1 MKLSKVVEYLKLL
14 QAGSLEPDCD
24 LAIGQLSNIS
34 HTVVNHHL
42 QFTNLSEEMSA
53 NLVQVRASIAKFQS
67 TLEVIK
73 ENLKD
78 QVARHSIEYYRM
90 STVLFEQEMIFE
102 TPEYI
107 LNRRLS
113 IDAENRERISS
124 RIKAYGDWRLPGMII
139 RPGLESFIEEM
150 VPLDPLYV
158 LDQHDELLQP
168 CVSKFTP
175 EYQKRLRLYKINDRD
190 NNTEILNELPNNQF
204 GFIFAYNFLNY
215 KPIEVLERYMREFHV
230 KLRPGG
236 RAVFTY
242 NDCDYPQGVGL
253 VENNFMCYTPGGRIK
268 AILANIGFELVEHQ
282 VGPYDIAWMEIKK
295 SGEIKSFRGGQTLA
309 KLVRK

>member
-1 MKLSKVVEYLKLL
+1 MKLSKIVGYLNML
-14 QAGSLEPDCD
+14 QAGGLEPDCD
-24 LAIGQLSNIS
+24 LAIGQLSSIS
-34 HTVVNHHL
+34 HTVGNHQL
-42 QFTNLSEEMSA
+42 QFA
-53 NLVQVRASIAKFQS
+53 NSSDELAADLVQVRASIEKFQS
-67 TLEVIK
+67 TVAGIK
-73 ENLKD
+73 TRLKD
-78 QVARHSIEYYRM
+78 EIARQAAEYYQM

-102 TPEYI
+102 TPDYI
-107 LNRRLS
+107 LNRRLP
-113 IDAENRERISS
+113 IDAENRERITG

-139 RPGLESFIEEM
+139 RPGLESFIEDM

-158 LDQHDELLQP
+158 VDHHDELLQP

-175 EYQKRLRLYKINDRD
+175 EYQRRLRLYKINDREV
-190 NNTEILNELPNNQF
+190 TGILKDLPDNQF

-215 KPIEVLERYMREFHV
+215 KPIEVLDRYLREFHV

-253 VENNFMCYTPGGRIK
+253 AENNFMCYTPGSRIK
-268 AILANIGFELVEHQ
+268 AILTNIGFELVEHH

-295 SGEIKSFRGGQTLA
+295 SGEITSLRGGQTLA
-309 KLVRK
+309 KIIRK